1 MGAFWGKAYVD
12 AAYFAQFFCFVN
24 TQMQM
29 QMQMLAF
36 PTSGSA
42 AVALCF
48 AKGFSMFSNGFCLPL
63 SPHTTHTA
71 IESF

>member
-29 QMQMLAF
+29 LAF

-48 AKGFSMFSNGFCLPL
+48 AKGFSMFSSGFCLPL